1 MNNFS
6 DNSPVSAH
14 FAEVS
19 LRYSPQADQS
29 LLPKLNTPEEVYK
42 FLLAIWDK
50 DTLEISE
57 SFYVLLFNNKN
68 KLLGWSRISLG
79 SKSATVVDVTQVVTL
94 ALLGNASKVVIAHN
108 HPSGETRASHADI
121 KITGRIL
128 QALELHDI
136 KLNDHLIVTR
146 EEYYSFCENGLMH
159 SSENQR

>member
-1 MNNFS
+1 MKNFS
-6 DNSPVSAH
+6 ETSPVSAH

-19 LRYSPQADQS
+19 LRYSPKADQS
-29 LLPKLNTPEEVYK
+29 MLPKLCTPEDVYR
-42 FLLAIWDK
+42 FLLAIWDM

-68 KLLGWSRISLG
+68 KLLGWSKISLG
-79 SKSATVVDVTQVVTL
+79 SKSATVVDVSHVVTL

-108 HPSGETRASHADI
+108 HPSGETRASSADI

-136 KLNDHLIVTR
+136 TLNDHLIVTR
-146 EEYYSFCENGLMH
+146 EEYYSFRENNLIH
-159 SSENQR
+159 PSDSLR

>member
-1 MNNFS
+1 MKNFS
-6 DNSPVSAH
+6 DNSSQSHH

-19 LRYSPQADQS
+19 LRYSPRADQS
-29 LLPKLNTPEEVYK
+29 LLPKLSTPDEVYK

-57 SFYVLLFNNKN
+57 NFYVLLFNNKN
-68 KLLGWSRISLG
+68 TLLGWSRISLG
-79 SKSATVVDVTQVVTL
+79 SKTATVVDVTQVVTL

>member
-1 MNNFS
+1 MKNFS
-6 DNSPVSAH
+6 DNSFQSHH

-19 LRYSPQADQS
+19 LRYSPRADQS
-29 LLPKLNTPEEVYK
+29 LLPKLSTPDEVYK

-57 SFYVLLFNNKN
+57 NFYVLLFNNKN
-68 KLLGWSRISLG
+68 TLLGWSRISLG
-79 SKSATVVDVTQVVTL
+79 SKTATVVDVTQVVTL